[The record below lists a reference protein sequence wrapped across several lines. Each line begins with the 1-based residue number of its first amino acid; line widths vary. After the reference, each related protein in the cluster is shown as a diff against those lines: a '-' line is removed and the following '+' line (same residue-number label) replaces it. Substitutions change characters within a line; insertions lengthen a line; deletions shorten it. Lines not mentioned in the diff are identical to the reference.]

1 MEKEWLNYNTTPEE
15 VADMNGVLSR
25 EAYRRFKQ
33 VNRRDMA
40 VVLARLYHLGM
51 IDGAEQA
58 REKAEETEEIHW
70 DDIMDE
76 IRKVKGIGKELSER
90 INAAVTGRFDNDTE

>member
-1 MEKEWLNYNTTPEE
+1 MAELQHDPGRGRGHERSFVPGSLQAIQAAEPERH
-15 VADMNGVLSR
+15 GG
-25 EAYRRFKQ
+25 RFSQ
-33 VNRRDMA
+33 A
-40 VVLARLYHLGM
+40 YHLAM
-51 IDGAEQA
+51 VDGAEQA

-76 IRKVKGIGKELSER
+76 IRKVKGIGRELSER

>member
-1 MEKEWLNYNTTPEE
+1 MEKQWLNYNTTPEE

-51 IDGAEQA
+51 VDGAEQA

-90 INAAVTGRFDNDTE
+90 INAAVTGRFDNDAE